1 MVSWS
6 DDDTNENS
14 YQYVDLVSNDDISKI
29 HATTVDC
36 DFEGIETDV
45 LVLCHEHGHTTKR
58 HEGDNHGLVE
68 WIDPSW
74 PTTMGNALAKLWD
87 MYEECKRNKIEDNLM
102 NSFVVHNL
110 TRKKIKLHASYEKL
124 VEDVNALL
132 DAHEQR
138 ARMER
143 KPDKRNVI
151 RNMKLKLAEKKSK
164 LQAHIIEL
172 EKVVE

>member
-6 DDDTNENS
+6 DDDTDENS
-14 YQYVDLVSNDDISKI
+14 YQYADLVSNDDINK
-29 HATTVDC
+29 
-36 DFEGIETDV
+36 
-45 LVLCHEHGHTTKR
+45 
-58 HEGDNHGLVE
+58 EGDNHGLVE

-143 KPDKRNVI
+143 KPDKR
-151 RNMKLKLAEKKSK
+151 KL
-164 LQAHIIEL
+164 
-172 EKVVE
+172 